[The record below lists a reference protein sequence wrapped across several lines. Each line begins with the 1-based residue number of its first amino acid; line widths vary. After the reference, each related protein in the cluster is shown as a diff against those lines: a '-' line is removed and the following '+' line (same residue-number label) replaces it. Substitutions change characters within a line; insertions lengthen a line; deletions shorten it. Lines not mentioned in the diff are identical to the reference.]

1 MFEITEQKVLR
12 WASERNILEGS
23 TALAQFKKTVEE
35 VEELH
40 EALLA
45 EEPYEIID
53 AIGDIMVTLAVI
65 AHMKGV
71 DLTTCLEYSYQE
83 IKDRKGQMVDGLF
96 VKENTQ

>member
-23 TALAQFKKTVEE
+23 TPLAQFKKTVEE

-40 EALLA
+40 EGLKKSD
-45 EEPYEIID
+45 PDEIVD

-65 AHMKGV
+65 AHMHTV
-71 DLTTCLEYSYQE
+71 NLDWCLHSAYQE
-83 IKDRKGQMVDGLF
+83 IKHRKGNMVDGLF
-96 VKENTQ
+96 VKET